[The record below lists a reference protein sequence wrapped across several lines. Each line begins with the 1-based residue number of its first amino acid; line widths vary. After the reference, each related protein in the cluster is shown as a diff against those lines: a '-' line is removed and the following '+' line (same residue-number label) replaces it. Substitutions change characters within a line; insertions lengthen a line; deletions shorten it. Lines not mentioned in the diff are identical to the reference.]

1 MYYGQQRYVKRLK
14 GEIIDEN
21 ARNNMVQRRLSDGA
35 RRHLPVIRQG
45 NMSSPNNMAPDEY
58 MSSIPSNEMANR
70 GHGMFI
76 ASKKDMARKNLMG
89 YLYSRQPTISRS
101 NSFIAGEKP
110 TEPGLP
116 TVKYTN
122 TPKGFE
128 RQRTSLQEQRRPPSL
143 DRKKS
148 ILCDEHSRRR
158 SAGSGRPDSNK
169 FSLPEIIRDIY
180 SSAAKLD
187 SPEMA
192 EEEFRSSDGN
202 SIDIG
207 ENVSSLTVP
216 RYHKSIKLYPP
227 NHRPITPG
235 LIEKLNKMKVST
247 RNRTEQWLRQMPES
261 QLRYQENRA
270 RGSHTEAPNRWIYT
284 DNS

>member
-128 RQRTSLQEQRRPPSL
+128 RQRTSLLEQRRPPSL

-158 SAGSGRPDSNK
+158 SAGSGRPDSNR

-270 RGSHTEAPNRWIYT
+270 RGSQTEAPNRWIYT
-284 DNS
+284 NNS